1 MCLSAQTTKQVEKG
15 PLPVEAQ
22 SSESLGIT
30 RKVVVQAFKMERLSY
45 EYQL

>member
-1 MCLSAQTTKQVEKG
+1 MHLSAQTTKQVEKG

-22 SSESLGIT
+22 CSESLRIT

-45 EYQL
+45 KDQT